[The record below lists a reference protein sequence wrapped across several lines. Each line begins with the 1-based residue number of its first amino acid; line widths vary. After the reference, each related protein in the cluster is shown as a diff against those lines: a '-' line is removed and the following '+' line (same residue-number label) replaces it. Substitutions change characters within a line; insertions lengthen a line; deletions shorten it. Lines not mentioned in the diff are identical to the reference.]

1 MLKAGDRKY
10 LHIAMPAAL
19 EGLFMVLLSSV
30 DIIMVGVLGTAAI
43 AAVSIFTQPRMM
55 ILCLVRSVAAVLTLL
70 TARKYGEK
78 RFEEVPPLLRRTLFC
93 VFFLVGAVHLLFYWQ
108 LEVILAW
115 MGAEPSYL
123 PQALEYGELAL
134 AGVFLTTLTAVLQAV
149 QLGWGQTGKVMRA
162 NVQGNL
168 VNILG
173 NALFIFGLGPFPEL
187 GVLGAAVGTLMGT
200 GWSLGAACV
209 QLRGKGLFQGSFLP
223 DRAYFAEFLP
233 VFGSVFSEQGF
244 ERLGMVLYTRMVAE
258 LGTAAYAVHAI
269 CMNFCDFYYC
279 FAGGLG
285 KANMVM
291 AGHAHGAG
299 DWAYWQRQLKAGL
312 KWSFL
317 FSLISFV
324 LTFAFREE
332 IFGIYSH
339 EAELLPLGSLIMIF
353 VAAVSFP
360 EAHAMVCAGVLRGS
374 GRTAQV
380 AAYSFVSIAFLRP
393 LITAFFLEVLELGL
407 PGAWLALAID
417 QSLRACCASFLL
429 WRLWRGE
436 GNPPMKD
443 LEPGET

>member
-10 LHIAMPAAL
+10 LQVAMPAAL

-55 ILCLVRSVAAVLTLL
+55 LLCVVRSVSSVLTLL

-78 RFEEVPPLLRRTLFC
+78 KLQEVPALLGRTFFC
-93 VFFLVGAVHLLFYWQ
+93 MVFLMGALHLLFYRY
-108 LEVILAW
+108 LEGILGW
-115 MGAEPSYL
+115 MGAEADYL
-123 PQALEYGELAL
+123 EAAVAYGELAL
-134 AGVFLTTLTAVLQAV
+134 LGVFLTTLAAILQAV
-149 QLGWGQTGKVMRA
+149 QLGYGQTRQVMSA

-173 NALFIFGLGPFPEL
+173 NAFFIFGLRPFPEL
-187 GVLGAAVGTLMGT
+187 GVLGAAVGTVLGT
-200 GWSLGAACV
+200 GWTLAVTGW
-209 QLRGKGLFQGSFLP
+209 QLRAASLVVGIREALP
-223 DRAYFAEFLP
+223 TRAYFREFLP
-233 VFGSVFSEQGF
+233 VFGGVFSEQGF

-299 DWAYWQRQLKAGL
+299 DWGYWQRQLRAGL
-312 KWSFL
+312 KWSL
-317 FSLISFV
+317 IFSLLSFA

-332 IFGIYSH
+332 IFGIYAH

-374 GRTAQV
+374 GKTSQV

-417 QSLRACCASFLL
+417 QSLRASCASFLL
-429 WRLWRGE
+429 WRLWRRRPQMACE
-436 GNPPMKD
+436 A
-443 LEPGET
+443 

>member
-1 MLKAGDRKY
+1 MIRAGDRKY

-30 DIIMVGVLGTAAI
+30 DIIMVGALGTAAI

-55 ILCLVRSVAAVLTLL
+55 LLCVVRSVASVLTLL
-70 TARKYGEK
+70 TARKYGEGNLQ
-78 RFEEVPPLLRRTLFC
+78 EVPALLSRTLFC
-93 VFFLVGAVHLLFYWQ
+93 MVLLMGALHLLFFWQ
-108 LEVILAW
+108 LESILSW
-115 MGAEPSYL
+115 MGAGEEYLDAALSY
-123 PQALEYGELAL
+123 GDLAL
-134 AGVFLTTLTAVLQAV
+134 AGVFLTTLATTLQAV
-149 QLGWGQTGKVMRA
+149 QLGYGRTKEVMSA

-187 GVLGAAVGTLMGT
+187 GVVGAAVGTVLGT
-200 GWSLGAACV
+200 GWTLVVTGW
-209 QLRGKGLFQGSFLP
+209 QLRAEKMAAGLAEFLP
-223 DRAYFAEFLP
+223 TGAYFREFLP
-233 VFGSVFSEQGF
+233 VFGGVFSEQGF

-299 DWAYWQRQLKAGL
+299 DWGYWQRQLKAGL

-317 FSLISFV
+317 FSLLAFV
-324 LTFAFREE
+324 LTFALREE
-332 IFGIYSH
+332 IFGIYAQ
-339 EAELLPLGSLIMIF
+339 EAELLPLGALIMAL

-360 EAHAMVCAGVLRGS
+360 EAHALVCAGVLRGS
-374 GRTAQV
+374 GRTSQV

-393 LITAFFLEVLELGL
+393 LITYFFLQILHMGL
-407 PGAWLALAID
+407 PGAWLALALD
-417 QSLRACCASFLL
+417 QSLRASCASFLL
-429 WRLWRGE
+429 WRLWRQR
-436 GNPPMKD
+436 PRVAC
-443 LEPGET
+443 ET

>member
-1 MLKAGDRKY
+1 MRLKDEDRHY
-10 LHIAMPAAL
+10 LGIAMPAAM

-30 DIIMVGVLGTAAI
+30 DIIMVGALGTSAI

-55 ILCLVRSVAAVLTLL
+55 LLCVVRSVASVLTLL
-70 TARKYGEK
+70 TARKFGAQK
-78 RFEEVPPLLRRTLFC
+78 LSEVPALLSRTLFC
-93 VFFLVGAVHLLFYWQ
+93 MVILMGALHLLFFWQ
-108 LEVILAW
+108 LEGILSW
-115 MGAEPSYL
+115 MGAKEDYMAAALSYGDI
-123 PQALEYGELAL
+123 ALL
-134 AGVFLTTLTAVLQAV
+134 GVFLTTLSTILQAV
-149 QLGWGQTGKVMRA
+149 QLGYGHTKQVMSA
-162 NVQGNL
+162 NVQGNM

-187 GVLGAAVGTLMGT
+187 GVMGAAVGTVMGT
-200 GWSLGAACV
+200 GWTLLLTCY
-209 QLRGKGLFQGSFLP
+209 QLRASEWAGWGSLLP
-223 DRAYFAEFLP
+223 TRAYFREFLP
-233 VFGSVFSEQGF
+233 VFAGVFSEQGF
-244 ERLGMVLYTRMVAE
+244 ERIGMVLYTRMVAE

-299 DWAYWQRQLKAGL
+299 DWDYWQRQLRAGL

-317 FSLISFV
+317 FSLLSFALTYV
-324 LTFAFREE
+324 LREE

-339 EAELLPLGSLIMIF
+339 EAALLPLGALIMIF

-374 GRTAQV
+374 GRTSQV

-393 LITAFFLEVLELGL
+393 LITALFLQVLGL
-407 PGAWLALAID
+407 GLAGAWLALAID
-417 QSLRACCASFLL
+417 QSIRAACASFLL
-429 WRLWRGE
+429 WRLWR
-436 GNPPMKD
+436 NRVQIAYD
-443 LEPGET
+443 A

>member
-1 MLKAGDRKY
+1 MIRTGDRKY

-30 DIIMVGVLGTAAI
+30 DIIMVGALGTVAI

-55 ILCLVRSVAAVLTLL
+55 LLCVVRSVASVLTLL
-70 TARKYGEK
+70 TARKYGEGNLQ
-78 RFEEVPPLLRRTLFC
+78 EVPALLSRTLFC
-93 VFFLVGAVHLLFYWQ
+93 MVLLMGALHLLFFWQ
-108 LEVILAW
+108 LESILSW
-115 MGAEPSYL
+115 MGAGEEYLEAALSY
-123 PQALEYGELAL
+123 GDLAL
-134 AGVFLTTLTAVLQAV
+134 AGVFLTTLATTLQAV
-149 QLGWGQTGKVMRA
+149 QLGYGRTKEVMSA

-187 GVLGAAVGTLMGT
+187 GVVGAAVGTVLGT
-200 GWSLGAACV
+200 GWTLVVTGW
-209 QLRGKGLFQGSFLP
+209 QLRAEKMAAGLAEFLP
-223 DRAYFAEFLP
+223 TRAYFCEFLP
-233 VFGSVFSEQGF
+233 VFGGVFSEQGF

-299 DWAYWQRQLKAGL
+299 DWGYWQRQLKAGL

-317 FSLISFV
+317 FSLLAFV
-324 LTFAFREE
+324 LTFALREE
-332 IFGIYSH
+332 IFGIYAH
-339 EAELLPLGSLIMIF
+339 EAELLPLGALIMAL

-360 EAHAMVCAGVLRGS
+360 EAHALVCAGVLRGS
-374 GRTAQV
+374 GSCGQGSSGAC
-380 AAYSFVSIAFLRP
+380 SFPSFP
-393 LITAFFLEVLELGL
+393 L
-407 PGAWLALAID
+407 P
-417 QSLRACCASFLL
+417 
-429 WRLWRGE
+429 
-436 GNPPMKD
+436 
-443 LEPGET
+443 